1 MSLGKQLFTSYSK
14 LIASNPETCSDIELL
29 TKYMSYFVSGKKHVN
44 LSVLVV

>member
-29 TKYMSYFVSGKKHVN
+29 TKYMSYFVSGN
-44 LSVLVV
+44 N